1 MEDRMAYA
9 ELLCEAALLKG
20 AGRGFGGAG
29 GQRSWT
35 DVRDTTAR
43 VAKGLADRFALER
56 GSRVAVLMGP
66 SQDQV
71 LLTFALSW
79 LGVTVVPI
87 NTRLGREDMRA
98 AVVLADVEL
107 LFSDAAHACHASD
120 LKDSGA
126 DRSAEVKAAVLTAH
140 VKGGGREQL
149 DGSVT

>member
-9 ELLCEAALLKG
+9 ELLCEAALLNG
-20 AGRGFGGAG
+20 AGLGFGVAG
-29 GQRSWT
+29 GQRSCT

-43 VAKGLADRFALER
+43 LAKGLADCFALER

-87 NTRLGREDMRA
+87 TPPLSPEASRAVLG
-98 AVVLADVEL
+98 L
-107 LFSDAAHACHASD
+107 ASD
-120 LKDSGA
+120 IRGWSFLCGC
-126 DRSAEVKAAVLTAH
+126 
-140 VKGGGREQL
+140 
-149 DGSVT
+149 